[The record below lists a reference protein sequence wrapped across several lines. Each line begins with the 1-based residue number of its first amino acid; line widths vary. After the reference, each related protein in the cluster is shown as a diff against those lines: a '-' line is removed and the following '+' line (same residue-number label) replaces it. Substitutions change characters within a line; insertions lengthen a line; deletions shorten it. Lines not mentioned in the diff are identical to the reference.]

1 MASRVLSL
9 HFGVSS
15 VSPPVF
21 KIGLFQLR
29 YIFGFFIFLG
39 GGQMAECSQP
49 VVFVLLFMNMVHPS
63 Y

>member
-1 MASRVLSL
+1 VCVGG
-9 HFGVSS
+9 GVSM
-15 VSPPVF
+15 
-21 KIGLFQLR
+21 LR
-29 YIFGFFIFLG
+29 EG

>member
-39 GGQMAECSQP
+39 GGRGEVMPAGSISQ
-49 VVFVLLFMNMVHPS
+49 LSCERML
-63 Y
+63 